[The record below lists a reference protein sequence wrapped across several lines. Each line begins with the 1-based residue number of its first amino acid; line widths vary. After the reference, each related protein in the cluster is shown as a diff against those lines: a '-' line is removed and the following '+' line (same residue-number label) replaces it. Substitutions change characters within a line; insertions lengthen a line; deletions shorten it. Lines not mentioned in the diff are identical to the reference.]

1 MQDATAGMNVET
13 ASASGIEV
21 LDLDHLDEVAGG
33 ILPVLAAFAWGFGVG
48 FAGTRRPDRRRVGR
62 EGVNEM

>member
-48 FAGTRRPDRRRVGR
+48 FAGTAALIAGAWAAK
-62 EGVNEM
+62 E